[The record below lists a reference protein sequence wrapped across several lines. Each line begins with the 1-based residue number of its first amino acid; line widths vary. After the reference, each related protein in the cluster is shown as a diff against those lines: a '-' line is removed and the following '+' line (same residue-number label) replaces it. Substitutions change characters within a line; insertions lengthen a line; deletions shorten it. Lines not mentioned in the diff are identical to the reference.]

1 MQNKTMNF
9 KYRMHLCFSFT
20 EPAAAIQN
28 SRSHHRRGDVTSQPP
43 SYSLGETAGN
53 ICPMLHIRREF
64 CKWHL
69 VMATQHFLHHE
80 HWHRNTQKR
89 PVWPQS
95 RCNIR
100 ASTQWQPREFVPGSS
115 RVGVTPVVPTV
126 GHYCKD
132 SVWHPK
138 HPVTERQP
146 LSSGPPL

>member
-1 MQNKTMNF
+1 MQNRTMNF

-69 VMATQHFLHHE
+69 VMATQHFMNTDTE
-80 HWHRNTQKR
+80 THRKGQ
-89 PVWPQS
+89 
-95 RCNIR
+95 CGHR
-100 ASTQWQPREFVPGSS
+100 AGAISVPAPNGSP
-115 RVGVTPVVPTV
+115 GN
-126 GHYCKD
+126 
-132 SVWHPK
+132 
-138 HPVTERQP
+138 
-146 LSSGPPL
+146 LSQAAAGWE